1 MVTILGAGLAGLST
15 SYHIGHEN
23 CQIFEQHAYAGG
35 HIHSEIRD
43 GFTWDEGPHVS
54 FTKHAYVRDLFA
66 ESTEYWEYPVFPTNY
81 YQGSWV
87 PHPAQTN
94 LYALPEEIRDECIA
108 DFLAS
113 RESSEANKLAPVDY
127 QEWLERA
134 FGKTFANTF
143 PKSYTE
149 KYWTTSPKN
158 LTIDWVGSRVYS
170 PNIDDVLQGAVKPLD
185 TSTHYITSVR
195 YPKHGGYFSFAKKMA
210 QGANIKY
217 GKKLSSISFVNKTL
231 YFTDGTELNY
241 DKLVN
246 SIPLPILIKQ
256 SDAPDYVKQAASE
269 LSCSSIIMVNLIAN
283 HSARKD
289 NNWIYVYDND
299 KYSCRINFT
308 ELLSPANGL
317 PGKTGIQ
324 VEVYFS
330 KYKPLDKSAD
340 EVVASV
346 CTELIEMGLIDSNES
361 IESTHS
367 KLVEWANVIF
377 DHSRQ
382 TSLKII
388 FGWMQQ
394 VGLARDNDELDPVS
408 DWDAKFATLPSVDSS
423 PSIYLAGR
431 FGQWKYYWSDDC
443 VLRGKYI
450 SDNFFQNA

>member
-1 MVTILGAGLAGLST
+1 MIIILGAGLAGLST
-15 SYHIGHEN
+15 SYHVGHEN

-81 YQGSWV
+81 YQGTWV

-94 LYALPEEIRDECIA
+94 LYALPKEIRDRCIT

-113 RESSEANKLAPVDY
+113 RELSEASTLAPTDY
-127 QEWLERA
+127 QEWIERA

-149 KYWTTSPKN
+149 KYWTTSPEN
-158 LTIDWVGSRVYS
+158 LTTDWVGSRVYS
-170 PNIDDVLQGAVKPLD
+170 PKINDVLQGAVEPLD

-195 YPKHGGYFSFAKKMA
+195 YPKHGGYFSFAKKIA
-210 QGANIKY
+210 QGANINY
-217 GKKLSSISFVNKTL
+217 GKKLSFISFINKVL
-231 YFTDGTELNY
+231 YFTDGTEVNY
-241 DKLVN
+241 GKLVS

-256 SDAPDYVKQAASE
+256 SDAPEYVKQAASK
-269 LSCSSIIMVNLIAN
+269 LSCSSIIMVNLVAN
-283 HSARKD
+283 HSAKKD

-330 KYKPLDKSAD
+330 KYKPLNKSAD
-340 EVVASV
+340 EIVSSV
-346 CTELIEMGLIDSNES
+346 CYELIEMGLVNSSES

-367 KLVEWANVIF
+367 KLIEWANVIF

-382 TSLKII
+382 TSLKTI
-388 FGWMQQ
+388 FDWMEQ

-408 DWDAKFATLPSVDSS
+408 DWDAKFTSLSSVDIS

-450 SDNFFQNA
+450 SGKIQ